1 MPLRSLLMINAALA
15 GLHGLGFIFVPGAML
30 SLYNIADSVGAR
42 FIGQLFGA
50 EMMVVTMITWMCHNM
65 IEKRTLH
72 AIVLANLVADIVAT
86 VVSFNAVLIGATGTM
101 GWVMASIFALLTAG
115 YLDAYLREDEGSVF
129 ST

>member
-1 MPLRSLLMINAALA
+1 
-15 GLHGLGFIFVPGAML
+15 
-30 SLYNIADSVGAR
+30 
-42 FIGQLFGA
+42 
-50 EMMVVTMITWMCHNM
+50 M

-101 GWVMASIFALLTAG
+101 GWVMAILFALLAAG